1 MRSHTWSAWSCTV
14 EVTTLRGAD
23 LDAAVGILEQVM
35 AEVDAAASR
44 FRIDSDLAR
53 INGNAGRFVL
63 VSRLA
68 FELVDLSLAVA
79 ARTGGAVTPTIGAAL
94 LALGYDE
101 DIDLVRSRSA
111 DAASRAARACVPAPD
126 AATAVRLDPALK
138 RIGVT
143 SRTRLDLG
151 AVAKAYAVDEAVE
164 RCAAR
169 GIEGVL
175 VSVGGD
181 LAVHGAPE
189 EGWRIAV
196 SETATTPA
204 EMIVIDAGAI
214 ATSSSLGRRWAGG
227 LHHIVDPR
235 TGTSAGGPWR
245 TATVWA
251 PTAVEANLLSTWA
264 LVDGPAAA
272 AELAREERPA
282 RLVDTAGGVE
292 RRHGWPAASLEV
304 AS

>member
-23 LDAAVGILEQVM
+23 LGAAVGIVEQVM
-35 AEVDAAASR
+35 TEVDAAASR

-68 FELVDLSLAVA
+68 FELVDLSLAAA

-111 DAASRAARACVPAPD
+111 GAASRPARACVPAPD

-151 AVAKAYAVDEAVE
+151 AVAKAYAVDEAVA

-181 LAVHGAPE
+181 LAVHGTPAD
-189 EGWRIAV
+189 GWRIAV

-204 EMIVIDAGAI
+204 EMIVIDTGAI
-214 ATSSSLGRRWAGG
+214 ATSSTLGRRWAG

-235 TGTSAGGPWR
+235 TGASASGPWR
-245 TATVWA
+245 TSTVWA
-251 PTAVEANLLSTWA
+251 PTTVEANLLSTWV

-282 RLVDTAGGVE
+282 RLVDTGGGVD
-292 RRHGWPAASLEV
+292 RRHGWPAPSLEV

>member
-1 MRSHTWSAWSCTV
+1 MRSHSWSAWSCTV

-23 LDAAVGILEQVM
+23 LGAAVGIVEQVM
-35 AEVDAAASR
+35 TEVDAAASR

-111 DAASRAARACVPAPD
+111 DAASHAARACVPAPD
-126 AATAVRLDPALK
+126 AATAVRLDPVLK

-151 AVAKAYAVDEAVE
+151 AVAKAYAVDEAVA

-181 LAVHGAPE
+181 LAVHGTPA

-196 SETATTPA
+196 SETAATPA
-204 EMIVIDAGAI
+204 EMIVIDTGAI
-214 ATSSSLGRRWAGG
+214 ATSSTLGRRWAG

-235 TGTSAGGPWR
+235 TGASACGPWR
-245 TATVWA
+245 TSTVWA
-251 PTAVEANLLSTWA
+251 PTAVEANLLSTWT

-282 RLVDTAGGVE
+282 RLVDTGGGVD
-292 RRHGWPAASLEV
+292 RRHGWPAPGLEV